1 MDTLSRVKKY
11 EDLRKQIEDNSLG
24 SETLPQEKLQDYA
37 QRLNEIDP
45 SIFKKV
51 NITEE
56 EPYTPERERK
66 VTKDYE
72 QEQPMGEFRNEYLDD
87 FINEVREYNIKKGN
101 RESED
106 TQIDILN
113 QLNAVS
119 RAKRSD
125 YIQSIE
131 DDVKPTPEVST
142 TASLNR
148 EEIAAQVKS
157 LLEEE
162 PLIEP
167 EPMEPML
174 SSFIKEEVV
183 EPVAPMTTQRV
194 PKEVEAVK
202 QMATPVQPMP
212 ASTYQSMESTSEM
225 QRLMEQA
232 ATDTLQVQM
241 PQASKVDP
249 VNATQAIPVQAVPQ
263 EKRHPFINRK
273 AKPTTV
279 PTRVEQ
285 EEAIREQKLHQKLV
299 EETQQLRVQLNE
311 YEDDLNDLSEGV
323 EKTNK
328 MLNVIL
334 GCLILALLVII
345 GIIIYWI
352 VQAGGLV

>member
-24 SETLPQEKLQDYA
+24 AETLPQEKLQDYA

-51 NITEE
+51 NISDE
-56 EPYTPERERK
+56 EPYRPERERD
-66 VTKDYE
+66 VRVRVE
-72 QEQPMGEFRNEYLDD
+72 QESTVGEFRNEYLDD

-125 YIQSIE
+125 YVQSIE
-131 DDVKPTPEVST
+131 DEVKTTPEVNA

-162 PLIEP
+162 PQNDMPVHEP
-167 EPMEPML
+167 IV
-174 SSFIKEEVV
+174 SSFIREETPV
-183 EPVAPMTTQRV
+183 EPIVSQPIKTE
-194 PKEVEAVK
+194 PIKEAV
-202 QMATPVQPMP
+202 TPVY
-212 ASTYQSMESTSEM
+212 TESKSIEHTSEM
-225 QRLMEQA
+225 QRFMDQA

-241 PQASKVDP
+241 PKVTQPKTTLESELPP
-249 VNATQAIPVQAVPQ
+249 VQ
-263 EKRHPFINRK
+263 EKRHPFVNRK
-273 AKPTTV
+273 PKPTPV
-279 PTRVEQ
+279 PTKEEQ
-285 EEAIREQKLHQKLV
+285 AEVMREQKLHQKLV

-345 GIIIYWI
+345 GIIVYWI